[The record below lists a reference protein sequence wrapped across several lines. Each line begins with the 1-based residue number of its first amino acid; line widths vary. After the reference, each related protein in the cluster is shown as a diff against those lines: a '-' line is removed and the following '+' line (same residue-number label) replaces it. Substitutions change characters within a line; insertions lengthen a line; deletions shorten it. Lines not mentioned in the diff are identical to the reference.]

1 MVRLKNNI
9 ILCIMLLSLLFTYR
23 SFGQEIEPDTTTQPL
38 SEGEVSLTEDEEKSD
53 TLPEGPKGFRGIELG
68 MHIDVIK
75 EILLKDPYFAYKGDP
90 DVSFLPA
97 AQQVLIECPGNSFV
111 QRAYFQFYNETLFII
126 IIELNQSKL
135 DYYTMFT
142 TLSGKYNESTSLDPT
157 ETVWIF
163 TDVRL
168 SLEKPLTIK
177 YIDRKVFEELKT
189 AGKVQEDIEERSR
202 KEFLKDF

>member
-1 MVRLKNNI
+1 MKISTWSRKKRKKNQIN
-9 ILCIMLLSLLFTYR
+9 
-23 SFGQEIEPDTTTQPL
+23 
-38 SEGEVSLTEDEEKSD
+38 
-53 TLPEGPKGFRGIELG
+53 
-68 MHIDVIK
+68 
-75 EILLKDPYFAYKGDP
+75 
-90 DVSFLPA
+90 VSFLPVTSQA
-97 AQQVLIECPGNSFV
+97 LIECEGNSFIK
-111 QRAYFQFYNETLFII
+111 RAYFQFNDEKLFII

-163 TDVRL
+163 TNVRL

-177 YIDRKVFEELKT
+177 YIDRKVFEELKA